1 MRVLMTTDTIGGVW
15 TFTKELS
22 TELLSSGCAVALVSF
37 GRMPSP
43 AQRQWVTDQSERWG
57 TNFYFVASDAPLEW
71 MDNNAEAFTTGA
83 RLLNRVAESFA
94 AEFLLSSQYCYGALD
109 CDIPRAVVA
118 HSDVLSWSVNCR
130 GRELESSTWL
140 DRYCRLVTDGLKN
153 ADAVI
158 APTRWMLEA
167 LASHF
172 ALPHEARVI
181 HNGRTLEPSAS
192 AVHRKCQGVS
202 VGRLWDE
209 GKNLKMLADVQA
221 PFPILIAGE
230 TEHQSARFS
239 SSSPDLILLG
249 KLAEEQ
255 VLALF
260 RSSSVYICTSRY
272 EPFGYAP
279 LEAALCGCAIVA
291 NDLPSLREVWGD
303 AAFYFSDPASLTVIL
318 SELARDEHLLLD
330 ARKRVRARAR
340 ELPARKMGLEY
351 LKLCEDLLRKVP
363 TRQYVA

>member
-1 MRVLMTTDTIGGVW
+1 MRILMTTDTIGGVW

-37 GRMPSP
+37 GRTPSP
-43 AQRQWVTDQSERWG
+43 AQRQWVTVQSEKWG
-57 TNFYFVASDAPLEW
+57 TNFYFAASDAPLEW
-71 MDNNAEAFTTGA
+71 MDDNAGAFTIGA
-83 RLLNRVAESFA
+83 RLLNRVAQSFA
-94 AEFLLSSQYCYGALD
+94 AEFLLSSQYCYGALE
-109 CDIPRAVVA
+109 CDLPRALVA
-118 HSDVLSWSVNCR
+118 HSDVLSWAVNCR
-130 GRELESSTWL
+130 GRELEGSAWL
-140 DRYCRLVTDGLKN
+140 DRYWRLVTDGLKD

-172 ALPHEARVI
+172 ALPGDARVI
-181 HNGRTLEPSAS
+181 HNGRTLEPSTA
-192 AVHRKCQGVS
+192 ALHRKCQGVS

-209 GKNLKMLADVQA
+209 GKNLKVLADIRA

-239 SSSPDLILLG
+239 SSNPDLMLLG
-249 KLAEEQ
+249 ELAEEQ
-255 VLALF
+255 VLTLF

-303 AAFYFSDPASLTVIL
+303 AALYFSEPDSLTAVL
-318 SELARDEHLLLD
+318 NELTRDEHLLLD
-330 ARKRVRARAR
+330 ARKRARARAR

-351 LKLCEDLLRKVP
+351 LKLCQDLLRKVP
-363 TRQYVA
+363 SREYVA